1 VNDRRNT
8 CGQAYGLTVM
18 TPILEGHESAL
29 AHYLSTLGT
38 GSASPLASVSGTH
51 FARWVVIGDVVYEGG
66 RQRPEHLRVG
76 RLLFTSNFDGLPEPY
91 LEELRTGLGEVAD
104 QVWTHCAGYPGC
116 ADADADA
123 FAAYMRSHQIE
134 SSLFFA
140 AYDERTVGD
149 VQRSLVTRR
158 RMIEFAVRAQEL
170 TPGELQAAF
179 RETFAR

>member
-1 VNDRRNT
+1 MNDRRNT

-66 RQRPEHLRVG
+66 RRRPEHLRVG

-116 ADADADA
+116 TDAGA

-140 AYDERTVGD
+140 AYGERTVQD
-149 VQRSLVTRR
+149 VKRSLATRR
-158 RMIEFAVRAQEL
+158 RVIEFAVRAQGL
-170 TPGELQAAF
+170 APGELQATF

>member
-1 VNDRRNT
+1 MNDRRNT

-38 GSASPLASVSGTH
+38 GSASPLANVLGTH

-116 ADADADA
+116 ADSGA

-140 AYDERTVGD
+140 AYGERTVAD
-149 VQRSLVTRR
+149 VKRSLATRR
-158 RMIEFAVRAQEL
+158 RVIDFAVRAQEL
-170 TPGELQAAF
+170 AAIELQAAF